1 MSKNKAFIAHVY
13 GTVQGVGFRF
23 STVATARRLK
33 ISGYVRNTPDGSVE
47 VVAEGS
53 PENCTRLLE
62 WLKKG
67 PPGAYVREVKV
78 QNSTY
83 NGLYRGF
90 TVQY

>member
-13 GTVQGVGFRF
+13 GSVQGVGFRF
-23 STVATARRLK
+23 STVSTARRLK
-33 ISGYVRNTPDGSVE
+33 ISGYVRNMPDGSVE
-47 VVAEGS
+47 VMAEGS

-67 PPGAYVREVKV
+67 PPGAFVREVKV
-78 QNSTY
+78 RDINLS
-83 NGLYRGF
+83 GLYRGF